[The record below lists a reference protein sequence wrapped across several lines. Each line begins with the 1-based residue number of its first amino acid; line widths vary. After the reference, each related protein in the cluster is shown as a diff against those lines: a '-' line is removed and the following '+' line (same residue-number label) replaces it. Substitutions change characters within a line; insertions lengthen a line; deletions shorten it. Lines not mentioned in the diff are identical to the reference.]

1 MQIDKLQVEDVFD
14 LQIGK
19 LSADGGTI
27 CQSKNCLET
36 KDLFDW
42 QIEEWYAD
50 QRTIYSLA
58 N

>member
-1 MQIDKLQVEDVFD
+1 MQIDKWQVEDVFD

-36 KDLFDW
+36 KELFDW
-42 QIEEWYAD
+42 HIEE
-50 QRTIYSLA
+50 
-58 N
+58 